1 MHSAFLY
8 NMNTMRQLLLNFA
21 LQPVA
26 LLLARVFIK
35 FFGSTLQKE
44 KFGVL
49 HRNYYAYGMVR
60 AAKIA
65 KSLGKEK
72 VTVCEFGVA
81 EGRGLLNM
89 IELAKQIEP
98 AVGIKFRIVGFD
110 SGTGL
115 PGLQGYKDH
124 PEQWVPGDFT
134 MDKELLLAKIGNKA
148 EIFFG
153 DIGETSAKFLKTA
166 DPSCPIG
173 FCSLDM
179 DFYSSTKKALLC
191 LTGKPE
197 CYTPAVSLYFDDIA
211 LFSCNKWCGELAA
224 IEEFN
229 AEYALR
235 KIDIDRSLPGTRP
248 VQTVYWYQRMFVGH
262 ILDHS
267 LRQTPRSRKA
277 VGMGTIE
284 QISVL
289 SGLD

>member
-1 MHSAFLY
+1 M
-8 NMNTMRQLLLNFA
+8 NMMRQLLLNFA
-21 LQPVA
+21 LQPFS
-26 LLLARVFIK
+26 LLVARVVIK
-35 FFGSTLQKE
+35 IFGSTLQKE
-44 KFGVL
+44 RFGVL

-65 KSLGKEK
+65 KSLGKDR

-98 AVGIKFRIVGFD
+98 AVGVKFRIVGFD

-115 PGLQGYKDH
+115 PALQGYKDH
-124 PEQWVPGDFT
+124 PELWVPGDFT
-134 MDKELLLAKIGNKA
+134 MDKAGLLLQIDGKA

-153 DIGETSAKFLKTA
+153 DIGETVDKFLPTV
-166 DPSCPIG
+166 DSSCPIG
-173 FCSLDM
+173 FCSIDV
-179 DFYSSTKKALLC
+179 DFYSSSKSVLRC

-197 CYTPAVSLYFDDIA
+197 LYAPAVSLYFDDVAI
-211 LFSCNKWCGELAA
+211 FTCNKWCGELAS

-229 AEYALR
+229 TENALR
-235 KIDIDRSLPGTRP
+235 KIDIDRSLPGSRP
-248 VQTVYWYQRMFVGH
+248 VQTVYWYQRMYVGH
-262 ILDHS
+262 ILDHP
-267 LRQTPRSRKA
+267 LRQAQQTRKA

-284 QISVL
+284 QLSMV